1 MEGFTKLALVFV
13 GIMAAILLM
22 ALYMAKLIK
31 QKKHDTEEIA
41 YLLELN
47 QILESMHQS
56 EERIAHQQR
65 LQIMGTMTGGIAHEL
80 NNLLTPIMGYADLMM
95 MELP

>member
-1 MEGFTKLALVFV
+1 
-13 GIMAAILLM
+13 M

-65 LQIMGTMTGGIAHEL
+65 LQIMGTMTGESPMS
-80 NNLLTPIMGYADLMM
+80 LTTF
-95 MELP
+95 